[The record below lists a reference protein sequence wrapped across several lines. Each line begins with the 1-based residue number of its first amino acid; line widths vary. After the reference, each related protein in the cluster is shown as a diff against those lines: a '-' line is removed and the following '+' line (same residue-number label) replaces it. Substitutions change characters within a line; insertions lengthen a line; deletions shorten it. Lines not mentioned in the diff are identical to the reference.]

1 MHEFKLN
8 HMKITSISRKL
19 LTRVLSF
26 YFILTVSV
34 TGIQIIVEY
43 WNTKNHINSELLT
56 LEKTIS
62 GSLTRAIWELNT
74 QQAIDISEGLIA
86 IPMIKGITVTDEA
99 NNIITQLGA
108 VISPDKLKLD
118 SDNSLN
124 GEAKGI
130 SSLTEG
136 LFGHSFPLIFEFSG
150 RTTSVGRVTLLSSNA
165 VIFSRIEVGIYFL
178 IGNAI
183 VKTAFLVF
191 LFTLAFNKLLTTPL
205 QELTDQISQ
214 VDLDDPEASKLHSMN
229 YKKNELNVLEDAYN
243 NLIDELIDFKS
254 KLATSQL
261 ETNAAKEQ
269 LDEQNIQLE
278 QEVARKTS
286 SLSSTMLKMEV
297 QQQELRQQ
305 KQTLQ
310 DENIRRSRT
319 EKNLT
324 ATNKDLKSS
333 ILALNK
339 AKERLLESEKMASLG
354 MLGAEISHEINTPI
368 GISITSTS
376 YLLDLLIRLKQDFNQ
391 HKLSKKSINIF
402 IGNAHQSTELLISN
416 LNRASELITSFKHV
430 AVDQTSDKTR
440 LIIVSKYL
448 NEIIQSLHPKLKKT
462 KHCIKVNCDESI
474 EISSHP
480 GAIAQIII
488 NLIINSII
496 HGFENIDRGEITI
509 DISLH
514 QQILHLDYK
523 DNGHGLTKE
532 GLERLFEQFYTTK
545 GDQGGTG
552 LGTHIIQQLVI
563 DSLNGSIAVK
573 NEDEGGLSYHIE
585 FPDMRYQ

>member
-1 MHEFKLN
+1 
-8 HMKITSISRKL
+8 MKITSISRKL

-34 TGIQIIVEY
+34 TGIQVVAEY
-43 WNTKNHINSELLT
+43 MNTKNHINSELLT

-62 GSLTRAIWELNT
+62 GSLTRAVWELNT
-74 QQAIDISEGLIA
+74 QQAIDISEGLVA

-99 NNIITQLGA
+99 NNVITQLGE
-108 VISPDKLKLD
+108 VISPEKLKLD

-124 GEAKGI
+124 GEAQGI

-205 QELTDQISQ
+205 QELTNQINQ

-229 YKKNELNVLEDAYN
+229 YEKNELNILGDAYN
-243 NLIDELIDFKS
+243 NLIDELIDFKD
-254 KLATSQL
+254 KLAISQL
-261 ETNAAKEQ
+261 ETNTAKDQ
-269 LDEQNIQLE
+269 LDEQNVQLE

-297 QQQELRQQ
+297 QQKELLQQ
-305 KQTLQ
+305 KHTLQ

-319 EKNLT
+319 EKTLIT
-324 ATNKDLKSS
+324 TNKDLKSS
-333 ILALNK
+333 IVELNK

-354 MLGAEISHEINTPI
+354 KLSAEVSHEVNTPI
-368 GISITSTS
+368 GISITSAS
-376 YLLDLLIRLKQDFNQ
+376 YLLELLVRLKENLNQ
-391 HKLSKKSINIF
+391 QKLSKRNIESF
-402 IGNAHQSTELLISN
+402 IENANQSAELLTSN
-416 LNRASELITSFKHV
+416 LKRASDLIISFKHV
-430 AVDQTSDKTR
+430 AVDQISDRTR
-440 LIIVSKYL
+440 LIAVSKYL
-448 NEIIQSLHPKLKKT
+448 DEIIQSLHPKLKKT
-462 KHCIKVNCDESI
+462 NHCIKVNCDESI

-480 GAIAQIII
+480 GAIAQVII

-514 QQILHLDYK
+514 QQTLHLDYK

-532 GLERLFEQFYTTK
+532 GIEKLFEPFYTTK
-545 GDQGGTG
+545 GEQGGTG
-552 LGTHIIQQLVI
+552 LGAYIIHHLVI
-563 DSLNGSIAVK
+563 DTLNGSVDVK
-573 NEDEGGLSYHIE
+573 NEDEHGLSYHIE
-585 FPDMRYQ
+585 FPDMRYR

>member
-1 MHEFKLN
+1 
-8 HMKITSISRKL
+8 MKITSISRKL

-34 TGIQIIVEY
+34 TGIQIVAEY
-43 WNTKNHINSELLT
+43 LNTKNHINSELLT

-62 GSLTRAIWELNT
+62 GSLTRAVWELNT
-74 QQAIDISEGLIA
+74 QQAIDISEGLVA

-99 NNIITQLGA
+99 NNVITQLGEM
-108 VISPDKLKLD
+108 ISPEELKQD
-118 SDNSLN
+118 SDNNST
-124 GEAKGI
+124 GEAQVI
-130 SSLTEG
+130 SSLSEG

-205 QELTDQISQ
+205 QELTDQINQ
-214 VDLDDPEASKLHSMN
+214 VDLDDPEAYKLHSMN
-229 YKKNELNVLEDAYN
+229 YDKNELNILGDAYN
-243 NLIDELIDFKS
+243 NLLDELIDFKD
-254 KLATSQL
+254 KLAISQL
-261 ETNAAKEQ
+261 ETNSAKDQ
-269 LDEQNIQLE
+269 LDEQNLQLE

-297 QQQELRQQ
+297 QQKELLEQ
-305 KQTLQ
+305 KQILQ
-310 DENIRRSRT
+310 DENNLRSRA
-319 EKNLT
+319 EKVLIT
-324 ATNKDLKSS
+324 TNKELKVS
-333 ILALNK
+333 IVELNK

-354 MLGAEISHEINTPI
+354 MLSAEVSHEINTPI
-368 GISITSTS
+368 GISITSAS
-376 YLLDLLIRLKQDFNQ
+376 YLLDLLVRLKQDFNQ
-391 HKLSKKSINIF
+391 QKLSKKNINSF
-402 IGNAHQSTELLISN
+402 IENSLQSTEILNSN
-416 LNRASELITSFKHV
+416 LNRASDLITSFKHI
-430 AVDQTSDKTR
+430 AVDQTSDKIR
-440 LIIVSKYL
+440 LIVVSKCL
-448 NEIIQSLHPKLKKT
+448 DEIIQSLQPKLNKT
-462 KHCIKVNCDESI
+462 NHSITVHCDESI

-496 HGFENIDRGEITI
+496 HGFENINRGEITI
-509 DISLH
+509 HISLH
-514 QQILHLDYK
+514 QQTLHLDYK

-532 GLERLFEQFYTTK
+532 GTKNLFIPFYTTK
-545 GDQGGTG
+545 SNQGGTG
-552 LGTHIIQQLVI
+552 LGTHIIHNLVV
-563 DSLNGSIAVK
+563 DTLNGCIEVK
-573 NEDEGGLSYHIE
+573 NEDESGLSYHIE